1 MASEVGICNRGLQIL
16 GAARIVSLTE
26 DTKNARECN
35 TAYEPLRDAELRRHP
50 WSFAVARAKLAPNA
64 TGPVFGPAYQYT
76 LPADCLRILPNNE
89 VDDWQIEGR
98 NLLTDDGATLELR
111 YVQQVVDPN
120 IFDALFRE
128 ALSARIAYELCE
140 RITQSNTKKQAAK
153 NAYQEAVAAAKKANA
168 IERVSADFP
177 EDPWLAARR

>member
-1 MASEVGICNRGLQIL
+1 L

-35 TAYEPLRDAELRRHP
+35 TAYAALRDAELRRHP
-50 WSFAVARAKLAPNA
+50 WSFAVARAKLAPSA
-64 TGPVFGPAYQYT
+64 TGPVFGPAYQYP
-76 LPADCLRILPNNE
+76 LPSDCLRILPSNT

-98 NLLTDDGATLELR
+98 NLLTDDGTSLELR
-111 YVQQVVDPN
+111 YVRRIDDPN
-120 IFDALFRE
+120 LFDALFRE

-153 NAYQEAVAAAKKANA
+153 DAYSNAIAEAKKANA
-168 IERVSADFP
+168 IERVSTEFP